1 HFTLSLSST
10 PPEHQS
16 QDRIGRLTVTKK
28 ATGTAM
34 ATTSHPHTPHTKP
47 KRRRDAAMENFGLG
61 SDDEDFCTPPGVTRK
76 VRPTTPLAPRSP
88 NAATAPVYVGT
99 T

>member
-1 HFTLSLSST
+1 HPTLSSSSA
-10 PPEHQS
+10 PPEDPS
-16 QDRIGRLTVTKK
+16 QDRIGRLTARST
-28 ATGTAM
+28 AGIAM
-34 ATTSHPHTPHTKP
+34 ATTSHPHTPPRQP
-47 KRRRDAAMENFGLG
+47 KRKRDIGLENFGLG
-61 SDDEDFCTPPGVTRK
+61 SDDDDFCTPPGMTRK